1 MAKAIKRSSQQA
13 IGGAYVC
20 VCVYARAV
28 MYSFASEG
36 KFISFGKHLY

>member
-13 IGGAYVC
+13 IGGAY